1 MRARPSVLS
10 AIEVEAWDFN
20 FLHFLCVLVHSDS
33 VLRHR
38 GPDAYLRRNHGECTM
53 AINRC
58 TKELFER
65 LKQELDGKLECSAE
79 VKKELEVLV
88 SELQEA
94 HLHEVSAAK
103 QQALFK
109 KCLLVLGL
117 ILRLSIPEIRH
128 FFGD

>member
-1 MRARPSVLS
+1 
-10 AIEVEAWDFN
+10 
-20 FLHFLCVLVHSDS
+20 
-33 VLRHR
+33 
-38 GPDAYLRRNHGECTM
+38 M

-103 QQALFK
+103 QQALFR